1 VNRAD
6 QRIIALGRINMKTSI
21 RSATNVVRSKSSKMK
36 PIVLDV
42 ATIILVLFLM
52 TTISCWY
59 MVLDMIHS
67 PTQSEAVTTPY
78 PIADTSPTFTPV
90 MSQTDCKELKALY
103 DKTYVDS
110 LHPITQTVDWDSLDK
125 IFYKDNK
132 DCT

>member
-1 VNRAD
+1 MS
-6 QRIIALGRINMKTSI
+6 QRTTASGRINMKINT
-21 RSATNVVRSKSSKMK
+21 RAATNAVRSKSSKMK

-67 PTQSEAVTTPY
+67 STQSEAVTTPY

-90 MSQTDCKELKALY
+90 MSQTDCDKLKVIYDKAYVKAL
-103 DKTYVDS
+103 
-110 LHPITQTVDWDSLDK
+110 HPMIDYVDWDSLDK
-125 IFYKDNK
+125 IFYDNNK
-132 DCT
+132 DCS